1 MISAM
6 FIYSALSW
14 GYTTLC
20 FYNWFIFPV
29 FTSLPII
36 NYGQAVGIG
45 LFIFL
50 FNTKPVSFGVIDN
63 TTQESGSKNIEQ
75 ILNFLTPWVI
85 CLLGKII
92 YVFIVK

>member
-6 FIYSALSW
+6 FIYGALSW

-36 NYGQAVGIG
+36 NYGQA
-45 LFIFL
+45 
-50 FNTKPVSFGVIDN
+50 VSFGVIDN